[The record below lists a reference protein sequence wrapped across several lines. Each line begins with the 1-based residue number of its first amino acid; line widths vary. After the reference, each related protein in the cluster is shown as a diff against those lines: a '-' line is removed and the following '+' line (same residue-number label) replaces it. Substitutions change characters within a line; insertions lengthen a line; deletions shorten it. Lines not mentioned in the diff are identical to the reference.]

1 MAGQPKGIVR
11 RISQVFV
18 EIPSSALHKP
28 SIPATSNTTHTV
40 SGRKENALRASISQN
55 TIMNKSSKRKS
66 DETLDKPVKKLK
78 IETTAIKPTAT
89 RRLLSNATSDFPNG
103 FVYCHQCSKKR
114 DAVLTIQCTRED
126 AKSKRRCNTK
136 YCGPCLKNRYGL
148 TLQDILS
155 TSTVPAAE
163 KKRHVSGGGYF
174 FKCPR
179 CEETCNCVHCRKAKG
194 LQPTGNLTV
203 AARKSGLQSAAEL
216 LMQDPTAAGPMAG
229 KPVAEKKSRT
239 AKSALQR
246 TASAISNS
254 KSRST
259 KNSAH
264 IPIAAPLPAPKPPPK
279 ALWTP
284 VRTHLSLQGAEARIY
299 IREFALRFLPLSRS
313 HHDELEIL
321 SRSQRDFDDD
331 DEEDGDLEPWVSEGC
346 VKALLIALLG
356 MIEVD
361 AKILST
367 TANALHQQAFLFKIV
382 NTLSTLSTLPS
393 LALPPPTPA
402 PEHLLQNAPIIRT
415 RSARTSSHAK
425 EMCKG
430 TDWPEVV
437 RTSQLIPVV
446 SVLVDHASQGK
457 AVRDALEEGAKDAKE
472 LTRECLEMKRTLD
485 RAEKERKEKEK
496 AEKEQKAKNMK
507 AKDKKTKGKGGISAK
522 EKEKEREKG
531 SVDFQERD
539 EDARD
544 LEGTPTHTLTPQMAL
559 TIALSSCAQR
569 IIPLGR
575 DSEGRVYWALTPGR
589 GERDTSREYLTSNI
603 EVGGQDEGAKTKSHK
618 SKSRSPWNP
627 PSLLERASHK
637 RWNWFIAV
645 WGVRPGVEERIDP
658 PKDEGCSEDDS
669 EFEFDLDSEPDEDED
684 KSKKPQKTK
693 TERPRWYAF
702 SDPVEIFKLA
712 EWVERKA
719 GLESRSSSSEKSKPR
734 PVSALPSRAASASP
748 SHVISSSNTHAS
760 ASTSTAASSFNS
772 SSNKLS
778 KASKFAASLLAN
790 EEMVSSSEADESESS
805 NEDQS
810 EDSDDKRDDDMDVDS
825 LIDFDD
831 TPRTPQLQSLVREL
845 RAYAV
850 LLKNR
855 AYA

>member
-11 RISQVFV
+11 RLSQVFV

-55 TIMNKSSKRKS
+55 TIMNKSPKRKS
-66 DETLDKPVKKLK
+66 DETLDKLVKKSK
-78 IETTAIKPTAT
+78 VDTTVIKPTAT
-89 RRLLSNATSDFPNG
+89 RRPLPNATPDFPNG

-114 DAVLTIQCTRED
+114 DAALAIQCTRED

-136 YCGPCLKNRYGL
+136 YCGPCLKNRYGF

-163 KKRHVSGGGYF
+163 KKRHVSGEGYF
-174 FKCPR
+174 FRCPR

-216 LMQDPTAAGPMAG
+216 LMQDPTAAIHQESCTYIHSCTSSSP
-229 KPVAEKKSRT
+229 E
-239 AKSALQR
+239 
-246 TASAISNS
+246 
-254 KSRST
+254 
-259 KNSAH
+259 
-264 IPIAAPLPAPKPPPK
+264 APSQV
-279 ALWTP
+279 LWTP

-313 HHDELEIL
+313 HHDELEVL
-321 SRSQRDFDDD
+321 SRSQRDFDEEE
-331 DEEDGDLEPWVSEGC
+331 EEDGDLEIWVSEGC

-393 LALPPPTPA
+393 LALPSPTPA
-402 PEHLLQNAPIIRT
+402 PEHLLQNAPTIRT

-425 EMCKG
+425 EMGKEA
-430 TDWPEVV
+430 DWPEVV
-437 RTSQLIPVV
+437 RTSQLIPIV
-446 SVLVDHASQGK
+446 SVLVDHASQGQ
-457 AVRDALEEGAKDAKE
+457 AIRDALEEGAKDAKE
-472 LTRECLEMKRTLD
+472 LTRE
-485 RAEKERKEKEK
+485 RK
-496 AEKEQKAKNMK
+496 AGA
-507 AKDKKTKGKGGISAK
+507 SAK
-522 EKEKEREKG
+522 EKEKGGANVQEKEKDAKG
-531 SVDFQERD
+531 L
-539 EDARD
+539 ED
-544 LEGTPTHTLTPQMAL
+544 TPTHTLTPQTAL

-589 GERDTSREYLTSNI
+589 GERDNSREYLTSNI
-603 EVGGQDEGAKTKSHK
+603 EVGERDEGARTKSHK
-618 SKSRSPWNP
+618 AKSRSPWTP
-627 PSLLERASHK
+627 PSLSERASNR
-637 RWNWFIAV
+637 RWSWFIAV
-645 WGVRPGVEERIDP
+645 WGVRPGIEERIDP
-658 PKDEGCSEDDS
+658 PKDEDCSEDDS
-669 EFEFDLDSEPDEDED
+669 ESESDLDSESDEDED
-684 KSKKPQKTK
+684 KSKRSQKK

-702 SDPVEIFKLA
+702 SDPAEIFKLA

-734 PVSALPSRAASASP
+734 PVSALPFRAASASL
-748 SHVISSSNTHAS
+748 SHAILSSNTHTS
-760 ASTSTAASSFNS
+760 ASTSTAASSFDS
-772 SSNKLS
+772 SSNKLN
-778 KASKFAASLLAN
+778 KASKIAASLLVD
-790 EEMVSSSEADESESS
+790 EEMVSSSEADEFESS
-805 NEDQS
+805 NEDQT
-810 EDSDDKRDDDMDVDS
+810 EDGGDKRDDDMDVDS
-825 LIDFDD
+825 PIDFDD
-831 TPRTPQLQSLVREL
+831 TPRVLQLQSLVREL

-855 AYA
+855 A

>member
-11 RISQVFV
+11 RLSQVFV

-55 TIMNKSSKRKS
+55 TIMNKSPKRKS
-66 DETLDKPVKKLK
+66 DETLDKPVKKSK
-78 IETTAIKPTAT
+78 IDTTVIKPTAT
-89 RRLLSNATSDFPNG
+89 RRPLPNATPDFPNG

-114 DAVLTIQCTRED
+114 DAALAIQCTRED

-136 YCGPCLKNRYGL
+136 YCGPCLKNRYGF

-163 KKRHVSGGGYF
+163 KKRHVSGEGYF
-174 FKCPR
+174 FRCPR

-239 AKSALQR
+239 ARSALQG
-246 TASAISNS
+246 TASATSNS

-259 KNSAH
+259 KNPAH
-264 IPIAAPLPAPKPPPK
+264 ISTPAPLPAPKPLPK
-279 ALWTP
+279 VLWTP

-313 HHDELEIL
+313 HHDELEVL

-331 DEEDGDLEPWVSEGC
+331 DDDDDGDLEPWVSEGC

-356 MIEVD
+356 TIEVD

-393 LALPPPTPA
+393 LALPSPTPA
-402 PEHLLQNAPIIRT
+402 PEHLLQNAPTIRT

-425 EMCKG
+425 EMGKEA
-430 TDWPEVV
+430 DWPEVV
-437 RTSQLIPVV
+437 RTSQLIPIV
-446 SVLVDHASQGK
+446 SVLVDHASQGQ
-457 AVRDALEEGAKDAKE
+457 AIRDALEEGAKDAKE
-472 LTRECLEMKRTLD
+472 LTRESLEMKRALD

-496 AEKEQKAKNMK
+496 AEKERKAKDTK
-507 AKDKKTKGKGGISAK
+507 AQAKDKKAKGKAGASAK
-522 EKEKEREKG
+522 EKEKG
-531 SVDFQERD
+531 G
-539 EDARD
+539 AN
-544 LEGTPTHTLTPQMAL
+544 TAL

-589 GERDTSREYLTSNI
+589 GERDNSREYLTSNI
-603 EVGGQDEGAKTKSHK
+603 EVGERDEGAKTKSHK
-618 SKSRSPWNP
+618 AKSRSPWTP
-627 PSLLERASHK
+627 PSLSERASNR
-637 RWNWFIAV
+637 RWSWFIAV

-658 PKDEGCSEDDS
+658 PKDEDCSEDDS
-669 EFEFDLDSEPDEDED
+669 ESESDLDSESDEDED
-684 KSKKPQKTK
+684 KSKKSQKK

-702 SDPVEIFKLA
+702 SDPAEIFKLA

-734 PVSALPSRAASASP
+734 PVSALPFRAASASP
-748 SHVISSSNTHAS
+748 SHAISSSNTHTS
-760 ASTSTAASSFNS
+760 ASTSTAASSFDS
-772 SSNKLS
+772 SSNKLN
-778 KASKFAASLLAN
+778 KASKIAASLLVD

-805 NEDQS
+805 NEDQT
-810 EDSDDKRDDDMDVDS
+810 EDGGDKRDDNMDVDS
-825 LIDFDD
+825 PIDFDD
-831 TPRTPQLQSLVREL
+831 TPRTLQLQSLVREL

-855 AYA
+855 ASA